1 MEAVAVR
8 DVYIPCEEI
17 RKDDDGT
24 NWLKFFYTD
33 DDKDPWKWPKV
44 LKYDGMFFKWLLF
57 WETNFVTLG
66 CAICCKY
73 CAPLSSLQFR
83 VNWD

>member
-44 LKYDGMFFKWLLF
+44 LKYDGMFFKWMSYNSDYNHIF
-57 WETNFVTLG
+57 YKQ
-66 CAICCKY
+66 ID
-73 CAPLSSLQFR
+73 
-83 VNWD
+83 VNQIATIVKHG